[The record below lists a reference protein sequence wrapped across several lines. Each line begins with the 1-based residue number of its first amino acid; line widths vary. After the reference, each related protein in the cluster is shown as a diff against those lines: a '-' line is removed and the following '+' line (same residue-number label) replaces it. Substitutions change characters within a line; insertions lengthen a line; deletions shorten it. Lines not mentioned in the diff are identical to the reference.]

1 MGSVGAVGAAPVLSR
16 DVVVAA
22 VRDLAYVLSCC
33 SDVSAALAGPFP
45 LGAETWPLALP
56 PLPHSKGAQC
66 GCPKGTPVAGA
77 NHHNPA
83 VLPPALLPGALG
95 KAAFAG
101 AQAVLFRFPC
111 AVLSTAREE
120 TKLT

>member
-56 PLPHSKGAQC
+56 PLPH
-66 GCPKGTPVAGA
+66 TP
-77 NHHNPA
+77 PQ
-83 VLPPALLPGALG
+83 G
-95 KAAFAG
+95 KRSCFAC
-101 AQAVLFRFPC
+101 VM
-111 AVLSTAREE
+111 SE
-120 TKLT
+120 TRYVQ

>member
-45 LGAETWPLALP
+45 LGTETWPLALP
-56 PLPHSKGAQC
+56 PLPHIHWVYAHLQ
-66 GCPKGTPVAGA
+66 PLIA
-77 NHHNPA
+77 
-83 VLPPALLPGALG
+83 PPACEPYYSLR
-95 KAAFAG
+95 KKNWVR
-101 AQAVLFRFPC
+101 QAPK
-111 AVLSTAREE
+111 SPPS
-120 TKLT
+120 K

>member
-56 PLPHSKGAQC
+56 PLPHSAS
-66 GCPKGTPVAGA
+66 
-77 NHHNPA
+77 
-83 VLPPALLPGALG
+83 
-95 KAAFAG
+95 
-101 AQAVLFRFPC
+101 R
-111 AVLSTAREE
+111 R
-120 TKLT
+120 KLTHARAQPGLNGPTPDNGSMPDTPPLGRRQNTHCPCPWP

>member
-45 LGAETWPLALP
+45 LGTETWPLALP
-56 PLPHSKGAQC
+56 PLPHTRRHQTGSASCFTGRFGGRRRQFGAHAPASF
-66 GCPKGTPVAGA
+66 GGTGG
-77 NHHNPA
+77 
-83 VLPPALLPGALG
+83 PGAGGLSWG
-95 KAAFAG
+95 GG
-101 AQAVLFRFPC
+101 ASS
-111 AVLSTAREE
+111 STSRVPGYGNSF
-120 TKLT
+120 